1 MITLLSNTELP
12 EGFSYP
18 DDFLRIATRQKL
30 IDFDPWIVLE
40 GDQLQMRYIGINQR
54 FPNKNIIPFA
64 RREDNDDVACWLLG
78 DTESVYIIHDFS
90 TQGYE
95 KKKKLSFW
103 NWLRQALEDTIN
115 YNGD

>member
-1 MITLLSNTELP
+1 MITLLSNNEVP

-18 DDFLRIATRQKL
+18 NDFLRIVIEQKL
-30 IDFDPWIVLE
+30 IDFDPWIILHGE
-40 GDQLQMRYIGINQR
+40 QLQTRYIGINKR

-64 RREDNDDVACWLLG
+64 RREDNDDVACWLLN
-78 DTESVYIIHDFS
+78 DIENVYIIHDFS

-95 KKKKLSFW
+95 KRKKISFW

-115 YNGD
+115 YDGD